1 MVRGALKNPYLVLA
15 AVLAILLLGGAVVS
29 RMPVDMLP
37 SFKAPAVL
45 ILTLYPGMPAEVME
59 KDITTRL
66 ERWTGQANGI
76 ARQESKS
83 MIGVSILKN
92 YFRPDIDPNT
102 AMSQVTSLAMSDL
115 YYMPPGTLPPMVM
128 PFDPTATL
136 PLAILA
142 VSSPALNE
150 KELYDV
156 AYFDLRNRLQGIS
169 GVIAPA
175 VYGGKIRR
183 ILAYVDREKLQSRD
197 LSPMDVVNAIKE
209 FNLVIPTG
217 NAKLGAFDY
226 QIEANSMLATVDE
239 MNEIP
244 LKSNNGETVYL
255 RDIGE
260 MQDSA
265 QIQSNIIK
273 INGKRQVYIPI
284 YRQPGANTIAVV
296 DSLKEALADILTRL
310 PEGVSLNLIMD
321 QSVYVR
327 TAIKSLLHEGFLG
340 AGLAAVMI
348 LVFLGSLRSTFVII
362 PMLPLSALVAITV
375 LYFTGDT
382 INAMTLGGLA
392 LVIGKII
399 DDGIVVLEN
408 TTRHL
413 EAGQSPEDAAYHG
426 GSEVARPILAATL
439 TAIVVFFPVS
449 LMTGMG
455 KFLFGPLALTVVVA
469 MVASYVL
476 AMTAVPVACAK
487 VLQARSAHADS
498 PRQRARW
505 HQPFQRRF
513 LHLQTGYTSL
523 VMWALAHRAVVLV
536 AVLALF
542 IGSMTLIPSIGTE
555 LFPGTDTGQVTIKVR
570 GPSGLR
576 IEKTEDLIDRIE
588 RTIKEHIPPED
599 LTMMISN
606 IGVLYDWPAAYTPNS
621 GPMDAFILLQ
631 FSEHRQGTASDY
643 AARLRPI
650 LTQTFPDAQFAF
662 ESGGLITA
670 ALNFG
675 LPSPINVQVEGNNLH
690 VAHEIGENI
699 RRLISEV
706 PGARDVRIQQKLD
719 YPQIGIELDR
729 PKIARLGLTVE
740 NVVKNI
746 ITSLNSSVNFNPAFW
761 IDPKNGN
768 HYFVGAQYREAAIE
782 SIQTL
787 QDIPVTGAGQDQ
799 AIPLRNVARFD
810 FREAPAEVNHR
821 NVTRVIDVYA
831 NVEGRDIGGLT
842 QEVKKTIEREIQP
855 SLPPGYFV
863 HVRGEYAS
871 MLESFQELGVGFLLA
886 LVLVYLVLL
895 AQFRSFRDPF
905 VIMLSVPMGLMGVIG
920 ILLATGTTFNI
931 QSFLGTIFI
940 VGIAVSHAILLIEFA
955 KQREAEGVVREEAIV
970 QAATIRLRPILMTSL
985 AAILALLPMAI
996 GFGQGAE
1003 ANIPLA
1009 RAVVGGLTVST
1020 LLTLLVVPVLYSL
1033 VGGQSHPHRQQEAS
1047 SFP

>member
-1 MVRGALKNPYLVLA
+1 MVRGALKNPYLIIA
-15 AVLAILLLGGAVVS
+15 MVLAIVLLGGAVMH
-29 RMPVDMLP
+29 RIPVDMLP
-37 SFKAPAVL
+37 SFKTPAVL

-59 KDITTRL
+59 RDITTRL

-83 MIGVSILKN
+83 MIGVSVLKN

-183 ILAYVDREKLQSRD
+183 ILAYVDRVKLQARG
-197 LSPMDVVNAIKE
+197 LSTTNVVKAIKE
-209 FNLVIPTG
+209 SNLMIPTG

-226 QIEANSMLATVDE
+226 QIETNAMLSTVE
-239 MNEIP
+239 AMNEIP
-244 LKSNNGETVYL
+244 LKSINGQTVFL

-260 MQDSA
+260 MRDSH

-296 DSLKEALADILTRL
+296 DSLKESLAGILTRL
-310 PEGVSLNLIMD
+310 PEGVSLNLVMD

-327 TAIKSLLHEGFLG
+327 SAIANLFYEGLLG
-340 AGLAAVMI
+340 AGLAAIMI
-348 LVFLGSLRSTFVII
+348 LLFLGSLRSTVII
-362 PMLPLSALVAITV
+362 MPILPLAALVALTV
-375 LYFTGDT
+375 LYFTGNT

-408 TTRHL
+408 TARHL
-413 EAGQSPEDAAYHG
+413 EAGRSPEDAAYHG
-426 GSEVARPILAATL
+426 ASEVARPVLAATL
-439 TAIVVFFPVS
+439 TAIVVFLPVS
-449 LMTGMG
+449 LMTGIG

-469 MVASYVL
+469 MVASYLL
-476 AMTAVPVACAK
+476 AMTGVPVSCAR
-487 VLQARSAHADS
+487 VLQARRLSPDS
-498 PRQRARW
+498 PMQGSRW
-505 HQPFQRRF
+505 HQGFQHRF
-513 LHLQTGYTSL
+513 LHLQTRYTGL
-523 VMWALAHRAVVLV
+523 VRWTLAHRAVVLV
-536 AVLALF
+536 AVAGLF
-542 IGSMTLIPSIGTE
+542 IGSMALIPSIGTE
-555 LFPGTDTGQVTIKVR
+555 LFPATDTGQITIKVR
-570 GPSGLR
+570 GPTGLR
-576 IEKTEDLIDRIE
+576 IEKTEELIDQIE
-588 RTIKEHIPPED
+588 RTLKEEIPPED

-631 FSEHRQGTASDY
+631 FSEHRQRSASDY

-650 LTQTFPDAQFAF
+650 LTQKFPDAQFAF
-662 ESGGLITA
+662 ETGGLITA

-675 LPSPINVQVEGNNLH
+675 LPSPINVQVEGNDLH
-690 VAHEIGENI
+690 VAHEIGEKI
-699 RRLISEV
+699 RRLISTV
-706 PGARDVRIQQKLD
+706 PGAKDVRIQQKLD
-719 YPQIGIELDR
+719 YPQIEIELDR
-729 PKIARLGLTVE
+729 TKIARLGLTAE
-740 NVVKNI
+740 HVVKNV
-746 ITSLNSSVNFNPAFW
+746 ITSLNSSVNFDPAFW

-768 HYFVGAQYREAAIE
+768 HYFVGAQYREEAID

-787 QDIPVTGAGQDQ
+787 QDIPVTGDGQDQ
-799 AIPLRNVARFD
+799 AILLRNIARFN
-810 FREAPAEVNHR
+810 FREAPAEVNHL

-842 QEVKKTIEREIQP
+842 QEVKEKIDRDIQP
-855 SLPPGYFV
+855 SLPSGYFV
-863 HVRGEYAS
+863 RVRGEYAS
-871 MLESFQELGVGFLLA
+871 MLESFQELGTGFLLA
-886 LVLVYLVLL
+886 VVLVYLVLL
-895 AQFRSFRDPF
+895 AQFRSFRDPL
-905 VIMLSVPMGLMGVIG
+905 VIILSVPMGLMGVIG
-920 ILLATGTTFNI
+920 ILLLTGTTFNI

-955 KQREAEGVVREEAIV
+955 KQREAEGVVRSEAIV

-1020 LLTLLVVPVLYSL
+1020 LLTLLIVPVLYSL
-1033 VGGQSHPHRQQEAS
+1033 VGGQSHRQEEAS
-1047 SFP
+1047 SFE

>member
-1 MVRGALKNPYLVLA
+1 MVKGALRNPYLIMAML
-15 AVLAILLLGGAVVS
+15 LAIVILGGAVVH

-37 SFKAPAVL
+37 SFKTPAVL

-59 KDITTRL
+59 RDITTRL

-83 MIGVSILKN
+83 MIGVSVLKD

-142 VSSPALNE
+142 VSSPVMNE

-183 ILAYVDREKLQSRD
+183 ILAYVDREKLQARD
-197 LSPMDVVNAIKE
+197 LSPTDVVNAIKE

-217 NAKLGAFDY
+217 NAKLGEFDY
-226 QIEANSMLATVDE
+226 QIEANAMLSTVEE
-239 MNEIP
+239 MNDIP
-244 LKSNNGETVYL
+244 LKSLNGQTVFL
-255 RDIGE
+255 RDVGE
-260 MQDSA
+260 MRDSS

-273 INGKRQVYIPI
+273 INGRRQVYIPI

-296 DSLKEALADILTRL
+296 DSLKAALDAILTRL
-310 PEGVSLNLIMD
+310 PEGVSLNLVMD

-327 TAIKSLLHEGFLG
+327 TAIQSLFHEGLLG
-340 AGLAAVMI
+340 AGLAGVMI
-348 LVFLGSLRSTFVII
+348 LVFLGSLRSTLVIL
-362 PMLPLSALVAITV
+362 PLLPLSALVAITV
-375 LYFTGDT
+375 LHFTGDT

-413 EAGQSPEDAAYHG
+413 EAGHSPEEAAYHG
-426 GSEVARPILAATL
+426 GSEVARPVLAATL

-449 LMTGMG
+449 LMTGIG

-469 MVASYVL
+469 MAASYLL
-476 AMTAVPVACAK
+476 AMTAVPVGCAK
-487 VLQARSAHADS
+487 MLRPHVSTSDSRSSGGGRHHA
-498 PRQRARW
+498 
-505 HQPFQRRF
+505 FQRVFLRF
-513 LHLQTGYTSL
+513 QTRYTGI
-523 VMWALAHRAVVLV
+523 VTWALAHRAVVLL
-536 AVLALF
+536 AVGGLF
-542 IGSMTLIPSIGTE
+542 LGSISLVPSIGTE
-555 LFPGTDTGQVTIKVR
+555 LFPTTDTGQITIKVR

-576 IEKTEDLIDRIE
+576 IEKTEVLLDQIE
-588 RTIKEHIPPED
+588 RAIRAEIPSDD
-599 LTMMISN
+599 LAMMITN

-631 FSEHRQGTASDY
+631 FSEQRRHSAAEY
-643 AARLRPI
+643 AAYLRPL
-650 LTQTFPDAQFAF
+650 LTQTFPEAEFAF
-662 ESGGLITA
+662 ETGGLITA

-675 LPSPINVQVEGNNLH
+675 LPSPINVQVEGNDLR
-690 VAHEIGENI
+690 VSHEIGEKV
-699 RRLISEV
+699 RRLMSTV
-706 PGARDVRIQQKLD
+706 RGARDVRIQQKLD
-719 YPQIGIELDR
+719 YPQIGLELDR
-729 PKIARLGLTVE
+729 QKIARLGLTAE
-740 NVVKNI
+740 QVVKNI
-746 ITSLNSSVNFNPAFW
+746 ITSLNSSVNFDPAFW

-768 HYFVGAQYREAAIE
+768 HYFVGAQYREEAIE
-782 SIQTL
+782 SIQTI
-787 QDIPVTGAGQDQ
+787 QDIPVTGDGQNQ
-799 AIPLRNVARFD
+799 PILLRNLARFT

-831 NVEGRDIGGLT
+831 NVEDRDIGGLT
-842 QEVKKTIEREIQP
+842 QEVKEKIEREIQP

-863 HVRGEYAS
+863 RVRGEYAS
-871 MLESFQELGVGFLLA
+871 MLESFQELGTGFLLA
-886 LVLVYLVLL
+886 VVLVYLVLL

-920 ILLATGTTFNI
+920 ILWLTGTTFNI

-940 VGIAVSHAILLIEFA
+940 VGIAVSHAILMIEFA
-955 KQREAEGVVREEAIV
+955 KQREAEGLARREAIV

-1020 LLTLLVVPVLYSL
+1020 LLTLLVVPVLYAL
-1033 VGGQSHPHRQQEAS
+1033 VGGTSPQQQEVS
-1047 SFP
+1047 LIP

>member
-1 MVRGALKNPYLVLA
+1 MVHGALKNPYLVLA
-15 AVLAILLLGGAVVS
+15 AALAILLLGGAVVS

-37 SFKAPAVL
+37 SFKTPAVL
-45 ILTLYPGMPAEVME
+45 VLTLYPGMPAEVME
-59 KDITTRL
+59 RDITTRL

-83 MIGVSILKN
+83 MIGVSVLKN

-142 VSSPALNE
+142 VSSPVLDE

-183 ILAYVDREKLQSRD
+183 ILAYVDREKMQARE
-197 LSPMDVVNAIKE
+197 LSPTDVVKAIKE

-226 QIEANSMLATVDE
+226 QIEANAMLPTVE
-239 MNEIP
+239 AMNDIP
-244 LKSNNGETVYL
+244 LKSLNGQTVFL
-255 RDIGE
+255 RDVGE
-260 MQDSA
+260 MRDTS
-265 QIQSNIIK
+265 QIQSNVIK
-273 INGKRQVYIPI
+273 IDGRRQVYIPI
-284 YRQPGANTIAVV
+284 YRQPGANTIVVV
-296 DSLKEALADILTRL
+296 DSLKAALESILTRL
-310 PEGVSLNLIMD
+310 PEGVSLNLVMD

-327 TAIKSLLHEGFLG
+327 TAIQSLFHEGLLG
-340 AGLAAVMI
+340 AGLAGVMI
-348 LVFLGSLRSTFVII
+348 LVFLGSLRSTFII
-362 PMLPLSALVAITV
+362 LPMLPLSALVAMTV

-382 INAMTLGGLA
+382 INAMTLGGVA

-408 TTRHL
+408 TARHL
-413 EAGQSPEDAAYHG
+413 ESGRSPAEAAYYG
-426 GSEVARPILAATL
+426 GSEVARPVLAATL

-469 MVASYVL
+469 MMASYLL
-476 AMTAVPVACAK
+476 AMTAVPVSCAN
-487 VLQARSAHADS
+487 VLRAHAS
-498 PRQRARW
+498 VSGAPTSSGGFHLA
-505 HQPFQRRF
+505 FQRMF
-513 LHLQTGYTSL
+513 LRLQTHYTGV
-523 VMWALAHRAVVLV
+523 VMWALAHRTVVLFV
-536 AVLALF
+536 AGGLF
-542 IGSMTLIPSIGTE
+542 IGSITLVPSISTE
-555 LFPGTDTGQVTIKVR
+555 LFPATDTGHITINVR

-576 IEKTEDLIDRIE
+576 IEKMEALMDRIE
-588 RTIKEHIPPED
+588 GAIQKEIPSED
-599 LTMMISN
+599 LTMMITN
-606 IGVLYDWPAAYTPNS
+606 IGVLYDWPAAYTPNA
-621 GPMDAFILLQ
+621 GPMDAFILVQ
-631 FSEHRQGTASDY
+631 FSEHRRHSAAVYG
-643 AARLRPI
+643 ARLRRS
-650 LTQTFPDAQFAF
+650 LTETFPDAQFAF
-662 ESGGLITA
+662 ETGGLITA

-675 LPSPINVQVEGNNLH
+675 LPSPINVQIEGNDLH
-690 VAHEIGENI
+690 VAHEIGEKV
-699 RRLISEV
+699 RRLISTV
-706 PGARDVRIQQKLD
+706 PGAHDVRVQQKLD

-729 PKIARLGLTVE
+729 GKIARLGLTAE
-740 NVVKNI
+740 HVVKNI
-746 ITSLNSSVNFNPAFW
+746 ITSLNSSVNFDPAFW

-768 HYFVGAQYREAAIE
+768 HYFVGAQYREEAIE
-782 SIQTL
+782 SIQTI
-787 QDIPVTGAGQDQ
+787 QDIPIRGGGQGQ
-799 AIPLRNVARFD
+799 AIPLRNLAHFT
-810 FREAPAEVNHR
+810 FQEAPAEVNHL

-831 NVEGRDIGGLT
+831 NVEDRDIGGLT
-842 QEVKKTIEREIQP
+842 QEVKSLIERDIEP
-855 SLPPGYFV
+855 TLPPGYFV
-863 HVRGEYAS
+863 RIRGEYAS
-871 MLESFQELGVGFLLA
+871 MLESFQELGTGFFLA
-886 LVLVYLVLL
+886 VIFVYLVLL
-895 AQFRSFRDPF
+895 AQFRSFRDPL
-905 VIMLSVPMGLMGVIG
+905 VIILSVPMGLMGVIG
-920 ILLATGTTFNI
+920 ILFLTGTTFNI

-940 VGIAVSHAILLIEFA
+940 VGIAVQDAILLIEFA
-955 KQREAEGVVREEAIV
+955 KQREEEGMTGHEAIV

-1003 ANIPLA
+1003 ANVPLA

-1020 LLTLLVVPVLYSL
+1020 LLTLLVVPVMYSL
-1033 VGGQSHPHRQQEAS
+1033 TGGSSHRNQEAS

>member
-1 MVRGALKNPYLVLA
+1 MVRGALKNPYLIIA
-15 AVLAILLLGGAVVS
+15 MVLAIVLLGGAVVH

-37 SFKAPAVL
+37 SFKTPAVL

-59 KDITTRL
+59 RDITTRL

-83 MIGVSILKN
+83 MIGVSVLKN

-183 ILAYVDREKLQSRD
+183 ILAYVDRVKLQARG
-197 LSPMDVVNAIKE
+197 LSTTDVVKAIKE
-209 FNLVIPTG
+209 SNLMIPTG

-226 QIEANSMLATVDE
+226 QIETNAMLSTVKA

-244 LKSNNGETVYL
+244 LKSINGQTVFL

-260 MQDSA
+260 MRDSH

-296 DSLKEALADILTRL
+296 DSLKESLAGILTRL
-310 PEGVSLNLIMD
+310 PEGVSLNLVMD

-327 TAIKSLLHEGFLG
+327 SAIANLFYEGLLG
-340 AGLAAVMI
+340 AGLAAIMI
-348 LVFLGSLRSTFVII
+348 LLFLGSLRSTVVIMPI
-362 PMLPLSALVAITV
+362 LPLAALVALTV
-375 LYFTGDT
+375 LYFTGNT

-413 EAGQSPEDAAYHG
+413 EMGQSPEDAAYHG
-426 GSEVARPILAATL
+426 ASEVARPVLAATL
-439 TAIVVFFPVS
+439 TAIVVFLPVS
-449 LMTGMG
+449 LMTGIG

-469 MVASYVL
+469 MVTSYLL
-476 AMTAVPVACAK
+476 AMTAVPVSCAR
-487 VLQARSAHADS
+487 VLQARRSSPDS
-498 PRQRARW
+498 PMQGSRW
-505 HQPFQRRF
+505 HQGFQRQF
-513 LHLQTGYTSL
+513 LHLQTRYTGL

-536 AVLALF
+536 AVAGLF
-542 IGSMTLIPSIGTE
+542 IGSMALIPSIGTE
-555 LFPGTDTGQVTIKVR
+555 LFPATDTGQITIKVR
-570 GPSGLR
+570 GPTGLR
-576 IEKTEDLIDRIE
+576 IEKTEELIDRIE
-588 RTIKEHIPPED
+588 RTLKEEIPPKD
-599 LTMMISN
+599 LTIMISN

-631 FSEHRQGTASDY
+631 LSEHRQRSASDY
-643 AARLRPI
+643 AASLRPI
-650 LTQTFPDAQFAF
+650 LTQKFPGAQFAF
-662 ESGGLITA
+662 ETGGLITA

-675 LPSPINVQVEGNNLH
+675 LPSPINVQVEGNDLH
-690 VAHEIGENI
+690 VAHEIGEKI
-699 RRLISEV
+699 RRLISTV
-706 PGARDVRIQQKLD
+706 PGAKDVRIQQKLD
-719 YPQIGIELDR
+719 YPQIEIELDR
-729 PKIARLGLTVE
+729 TKIARLGLTAE
-740 NVVKNI
+740 HVVKNVI
-746 ITSLNSSVNFNPAFW
+746 ASLNSSVNFDPAFW

-768 HYFVGAQYREAAIE
+768 HYFVGAQYREEAID

-787 QDIPVTGAGQDQ
+787 QDIPVTGDGQDQ
-799 AIPLRNVARFD
+799 AILLRNIARFN
-810 FREAPAEVNHR
+810 FREAPAEVNHL

-842 QEVKKTIEREIQP
+842 QEVKEKIERDIQP
-855 SLPPGYFV
+855 SLPSGYFV
-863 HVRGEYAS
+863 RVRGEYAS
-871 MLESFQELGVGFLLA
+871 MLESFQELGMGFLLA
-886 LVLVYLVLL
+886 VVLVYLVLL
-895 AQFRSFRDPF
+895 AQFRSFRDPL
-905 VIMLSVPMGLMGVIG
+905 VIILSVPMGLMGVIG
-920 ILLATGTTFNI
+920 ILLLTGTTFNI

-940 VGIAVSHAILLIEFA
+940 VGIAVSHGILLIEFA
-955 KQREAEGVVREEAIV
+955 KQREAEGVVRSEAIV

-1003 ANIPLA
+1003 TNIPLA

-1033 VGGQSHPHRQQEAS
+1033 IGGQLHRQEEAS
-1047 SFP
+1047 SFE

>member
-1 MVRGALKNPYLVLA
+1 MIRGSLRNPYFIMA
-15 AVLAILLLGGAVVS
+15 IVLAIVLLGGAIVH

-37 SFKAPAVL
+37 SFKTPAVL

-59 KDITTRL
+59 RDITTRL

-83 MIGVSILKN
+83 MIGVSVLKN

-142 VSSPALNE
+142 VSSPVMNE

-183 ILAYVDREKLQSRD
+183 ILAYVDREKMQARE
-197 LSPMDVVNAIKE
+197 LSPTDVVEAIKE

-226 QIEANSMLATVDE
+226 QIEANAMLSTVDA
-239 MNEIP
+239 MNDIP
-244 LKSNNGETVYL
+244 LKSVDGQTVYL
-255 RDIGE
+255 RDVGE
-260 MQDSA
+260 MRDSS

-273 INGKRQVYIPI
+273 INGRRQVYIPI

-296 DSLKEALADILTRL
+296 DSLKAALESILTRL
-310 PEGVSLNLIMD
+310 PEGVSLNLVMD

-327 TAIKSLLHEGFLG
+327 TAIQNLFHEGLLG
-340 AGLAAVMI
+340 AGLAGVMI
-348 LVFLGSLRSTFVII
+348 LVFLGSLRSTLVIL
-362 PMLPLSALVAITV
+362 PMLPLSALVVITV

-408 TTRHL
+408 TARHL
-413 EAGQSPEDAAYHG
+413 EAGRSPAEAAYHG
-426 GSEVARPILAATL
+426 GTEVARPVLAATL

-469 MVASYVL
+469 MVASYLL
-476 AMTAVPVACAK
+476 AMTAVPVSCAK
-487 VLQARSAHADS
+487 VLRAHAS
-498 PRQRARW
+498 AAEAPPSGGGF
-505 HQPFQRRF
+505 HQAFQRMF
-513 LHLQTGYTSL
+513 LRLQTRYTDV
-523 VMWALAHRAVVLV
+523 VMWTLAHRPVVL
-536 AVLALF
+536 LAAGGLF
-542 IGSMTLIPSIGTE
+542 IGSMTLVPAIGTE
-555 LFPGTDTGQVTIKVR
+555 LFPATDTGQITIKVR

-576 IEKTEDLIDRIE
+576 IEKTEELLDRIE
-588 RTIKEHIPPED
+588 RTIKAEIPLED
-599 LTMMISN
+599 LTMMITN
-606 IGVLYDWPAAYTPNS
+606 IGVLYDWPAAYTPNA
-621 GPMDAFILLQ
+621 GPMDAFILVQ
-631 FSEHRQGTASDY
+631 FSEHRQHSAAEY
-643 AARLRPI
+643 AARLRPV
-650 LTQTFPDAQFAF
+650 LTETYPEAQFAF

-675 LPSPINVQVEGNNLH
+675 LPSPINVQIEGNNLH
-690 VAHEIGENI
+690 VAHEIGENV
-699 RRLISEV
+699 RRLISTA
-706 PGARDVRIQQKLD
+706 PGARDVRVQQKLD

-729 PKIARLGLTVE
+729 KKIARLGLTAE
-740 NVVKNI
+740 HVVKNI
-746 ITSLNSSVNFNPAFW
+746 ITSLNSSVNFDPAFW

-768 HYFVGAQYREAAIE
+768 HYFVGAQYREEAIE
-782 SIQTL
+782 SIQTI
-787 QDIPVTGAGQDQ
+787 QDIPITGDGQEQ
-799 AIPLRNVARFD
+799 AIPLQNVAHFT
-810 FREAPAEVNHR
+810 FQEAPAEVNHR

-842 QEVKKTIEREIQP
+842 REVKEKIEREIQP

-863 HVRGEYAS
+863 RVRGEYAS
-871 MLESFQELGVGFLLA
+871 MLESFQELGTGFLLA
-886 LVLVYLVLL
+886 VILVYLVLL

-905 VIMLSVPMGLMGVIG
+905 VIILSVPMGLMGVIG
-920 ILLATGTTFNI
+920 ILFLTGTTFNI

-940 VGIAVSHAILLIEFA
+940 VGVAVSHAILMIEFA
-955 KQREAEGVVREEAIV
+955 KQREAEGLARGEAIV

-1020 LLTLLVVPVLYSL
+1020 LLTLLVVPVLYTL
-1033 VGGQSHPHRQQEAS
+1033 VGGASPRQQEAS
-1047 SFP
+1047 SIP

>member
-1 MVRGALKNPYLVLA
+1 MVRGALKNPYLIIA
-15 AVLAILLLGGAVVS
+15 MVLAIVLLGGAVMH
-29 RMPVDMLP
+29 RIPVDMLP
-37 SFKAPAVL
+37 SFKTPAVL

-59 KDITTRL
+59 RDITTRL

-83 MIGVSILKN
+83 MIGVSVLKN

-183 ILAYVDREKLQSRD
+183 ILAYVDRVKLQARG
-197 LSPMDVVNAIKE
+197 LSTTNVVKAIKE
-209 FNLVIPTG
+209 SNLMIPTG

-226 QIEANSMLATVDE
+226 QIETNAMLSTVE
-239 MNEIP
+239 AMNEIP
-244 LKSNNGETVYL
+244 LKSINGQTVFL

-260 MQDSA
+260 MRDSH

-296 DSLKEALADILTRL
+296 DSLKESLAGILTRL
-310 PEGVSLNLIMD
+310 PEGVSLNLVMD

-327 TAIKSLLHEGFLG
+327 SAIANLFYEGLLG
-340 AGLAAVMI
+340 AGLAAIMI
-348 LVFLGSLRSTFVII
+348 LLFLGSLRSTVII
-362 PMLPLSALVAITV
+362 MPILPLAALVALTV
-375 LYFTGDT
+375 LYFTGNT

-408 TTRHL
+408 TARHL
-413 EAGQSPEDAAYHG
+413 EAGRSPEDAAYHG
-426 GSEVARPILAATL
+426 ASEVARPVLAATL
-439 TAIVVFFPVS
+439 TAIVVFLPVY
-449 LMTGMG
+449 LMTGIG

-469 MVASYVL
+469 MVASYLL
-476 AMTAVPVACAK
+476 AMTGVPVSCAR
-487 VLQARSAHADS
+487 VLQARRLSPDS
-498 PRQRARW
+498 PMQGSRW
-505 HQPFQRRF
+505 HQGFQHRF
-513 LHLQTGYTSL
+513 LHLQTRYTGL
-523 VMWALAHRAVVLV
+523 VRWTLAHQAVVLV
-536 AVLALF
+536 AVAGLF
-542 IGSMTLIPSIGTE
+542 IGSMALIPSIGTE
-555 LFPGTDTGQVTIKVR
+555 LFPATDTGQITIKVR
-570 GPSGLR
+570 GPTGLR
-576 IEKTEDLIDRIE
+576 IEKTEELIDQIE
-588 RTIKEHIPPED
+588 RTLKEEIPPED

-631 FSEHRQGTASDY
+631 FSEHRQRSASDY

-650 LTQTFPDAQFAF
+650 LTQKFPDAQFAF
-662 ESGGLITA
+662 ETGGLITA

-675 LPSPINVQVEGNNLH
+675 LPSPINVQVEGNDLH
-690 VAHEIGENI
+690 VAHEIGEKI
-699 RRLISEV
+699 RRLISTV
-706 PGARDVRIQQKLD
+706 PGAKDVRIQQKLD
-719 YPQIGIELDR
+719 YPQIEIELDR
-729 PKIARLGLTVE
+729 TKIARLGLTAE
-740 NVVKNI
+740 HVVKNV
-746 ITSLNSSVNFNPAFW
+746 ITSLNSSVNFDPAFW

-768 HYFVGAQYREAAIE
+768 HYFVGAQYREEAID

-787 QDIPVTGAGQDQ
+787 QDIPVTGDGQDQ
-799 AIPLRNVARFD
+799 AILLRNIARFN
-810 FREAPAEVNHR
+810 FREAPAEVNHL

-842 QEVKKTIEREIQP
+842 QEVKEKIDRDIQP
-855 SLPPGYFV
+855 SLPSGYFV
-863 HVRGEYAS
+863 RVRGEYAS
-871 MLESFQELGVGFLLA
+871 MLESFQELGTGFLLA
-886 LVLVYLVLL
+886 VVLVYLVLL
-895 AQFRSFRDPF
+895 AQFRSFRDPL
-905 VIMLSVPMGLMGVIG
+905 VIILSVPMGLMGVIG
-920 ILLATGTTFNI
+920 ILLLTGTTFNI

-955 KQREAEGVVREEAIV
+955 KQREAEGVVRSEAIV

-1020 LLTLLVVPVLYSL
+1020 LLTLLIVPVLYSL
-1033 VGGQSHPHRQQEAS
+1033 VGGQSHRQEEAS
-1047 SFP
+1047 SFE